1 MKNRFISGIVS
12 IALFLIP
19 ITAHANNN
27 VTFDGKMLD
36 NRVYLP
42 TRKTGEQLGAKIC
55 WNQKTKTASIQQ
67 YGDQLVD
74 KVGPY
79 VKILD
84 GREFMFNFVN

>member
-1 MKNRFISGIVS
+1 MKNRFVSGIVS
-12 IALFLIP
+12 IALFLSP
-19 ITAHANNN
+19 ITAHANNH

-42 TRKTGEQLGAKIC
+42 TRKTGEQLVAR
-55 WNQKTKTASIQQ
+55 
-67 YGDQLVD
+67 
-74 KVGPY
+74 VGPY